1 MHSAGGRMGLSM
13 YTTTDCM
20 LGEVK
25 KGPALAEIAQV
36 GLRAQA
42 HCQCDGP
49 GTSGTRLPGAC
60 PSPRASVGSGLGCL
74 FFSNKLP
81 ALWQQKL

>member
-1 MHSAGGRMGLSM
+1 MGLSM

-25 KGPALAEIAQV
+25 KGPALGEIAQV

-49 GTSGTRLPGAC
+49 GTSGTRLPG
-60 PSPRASVGSGLGCL
+60 GLSLSQGFRRL
-74 FFSNKLP
+74 RFGLLIFL
-81 ALWQQKL
+81 QQATCSMATETMKI